1 MDIVFALIGAT
12 LGALAW
18 NGLTGLVFGGLLG
31 WLVASH
37 VELRRKVRA
46 MEQQLTT
53 QRTTAPPR
61 VPDSREAP
69 GHQTANKLT
78 ESASASKPTLDT
90 STQIPIP
97 SSASHSLPD
106 RHPAVPTP
114 VVVSDV
120 QQNAARDTDW
130 ITLVTDAIKRYFLG
144 GNTVVRVGILI
155 LFFGIAFLLKYAAE
169 QNKLPAE
176 FRLSGTAIGA
186 AVLLVFGWRLRNKR
200 PGYALA
206 LQGGGVGILY
216 LTIFAALRLY
226 QLLPPLAALIV
237 LVAIC
242 ASAATL
248 ALLQDSVALAVLG
261 AAGGFLAPILTSTG
275 SGSHVMLFSYYA
287 LLNAGILTLAWFK
300 AWRLLNLV
308 GFAFT
313 FIIGTAWG
321 VKFYQPVY
329 FSTTEPFLIL
339 FFLIYVAIAVLF
351 AHRQPLQLRG
361 YVDGTLVFGTPIVG
375 FVLQAAIVRDFPYG
389 MAFSALILGAFYIG
403 LASALWRHATSS
415 MRTLTESFLAL
426 GIVFATL
433 AVPLALDGR
442 WTAAVWAVEGAGLYW
457 VGQRQSRKLPQI
469 FGVVLQV
476 GAGVSFLPELF
487 HYQAD
492 WPWLNSDF
500 VGCALLAAA
509 GIFVGFRVHRYSAWS
524 HAQWLSR
531 FMLLWGTFWW
541 LLGGYNQI
549 DHHVDSAYRIATVV
563 GYLSFTALLAEWAG
577 SRFSWSDGRHVA
589 LAALPALAMVFLI
602 GFEKH
607 HHPFAGLGW
616 LSWTIALAAWFLIL
630 YRRDREPIETPN
642 WTHYGGVWLIGLI
655 ATTEFGWQVNYFVAD
670 GHDWLNFAWGVI
682 PALWLWACVRGEQYG
697 RWPFTLHHQTYLMW
711 GGAGAAV
718 IGTLWLLL
726 SSTHPGDPAPLSY
739 FPLFNPLDLGL
750 ALFLTV
756 SIIWILRLRTLP
768 DPQQW
773 QQNNTDVWFAGA
785 CAFLW
790 LNAMLLRSVHHFGH
804 VPYTGP
810 ALFHSV
816 LVQAALSLFWT
827 TLAVVLMVYA
837 ARAGHRSVWITG
849 AVLQGVV
856 VAKLFFIELANTGT
870 VERIVSFIGVGILLL
885 AVGYLAPVPPR
896 RANHEASL

>member
-18 NGLTGLVFGGLLG
+18 NGLTGLVIGGLLG

-37 VELRRKVRA
+37 VELRRKVRT
-46 MEQQLTT
+46 MEQQLST
-53 QRTTAPPR
+53 QRTTAPPP
-61 VPDSREAP
+61 VPDSRVP
-69 GHQTANKLT
+69 PVHQTANKLT
-78 ESASASKPTLDT
+78 ESASAPTPDT
-90 STQIPIP
+90 PTQIPIP
-97 SSASHSLPD
+97 SSAFPHLPD
-106 RHPAVPTP
+106 HHPAVPTP
-114 VVVSDV
+114 NIVSDGL
-120 QQNAARDTDW
+120 QHSTQDTDW
-130 ITLVTDAIKRYFLG
+130 IAVITDAIKRYFLG

-176 FRLSGTAIGA
+176 FRLAGTAIGA
-186 AVLLVFGWRLRNKR
+186 AVLLIFGWRLRNKR

-216 LTIFAALRLY
+216 LTIFAAFRLY

-237 LVAIC
+237 LVAVC

-248 ALLQDSVALAVLG
+248 ALLQDSLALAVLG

-275 SGSHVMLFSYYA
+275 GGSHVMLFSYYA
-287 LLNAGILTLAWFK
+287 LLNVGILSLAWFK
-300 AWRLLNLV
+300 TWRLLNLV

-321 VKFYQPVY
+321 VKFYQPEY
-329 FSTTEPFLIL
+329 FATTEPFLVL
-339 FFLIYVAIAVLF
+339 FFLLYVAIAVLF

-375 FVLQAAIVRDFPYG
+375 FVLQAAIVHDFPYG
-389 MAFSALILGAFYIG
+389 LAYSSFILGAFYIG
-403 LASALWRHATSS
+403 LAMLLWRHAASS

-457 VGQRQSRKLPQI
+457 IGQRQTRKLPQI
-469 FGVVLQV
+469 FGVLLQV

-500 VGCALLAAA
+500 VGCVLLAAA
-509 GIFVGFRVHRYSAWS
+509 GIFVGFRTHHYSTWT
-524 HAQWLSR
+524 HAQGLSR
-531 FMLLWGTFWW
+531 FLLVWGTFWW

-549 DHHVDSAYRIATVV
+549 DHHVDYTYQTATII
-563 GYLSFTALLAEWAG
+563 GYLLLTALIAEWAG
-577 SRFSWSDGRHVA
+577 TRFSWRDGRRVA

-602 GFEKH
+602 SFEKH

-616 LSWTIALAAWFLIL
+616 FSWAIAFVVWFMIL

-642 WTHYGGVWLIGLI
+642 WTHYGGAWLMGLI
-655 ATTEFGWQVNYFVAD
+655 ATTEFGWQVNHFVAD

-682 PALWLWACVRGEQYG
+682 PAVWLWACVRGEEYG
-697 RWPFTLHHQTYLMW
+697 RWPFTLHHRVYLLL

-718 IGTLWLLL
+718 IGIVWLLF
-726 SSTHPGDPAPLSY
+726 SSTQSGDPAPLPY
-739 FPLFNPLDLGL
+739 FPLLNPLDLGL

-756 SIIWILRLRTLP
+756 LIIWIMRLRSFP
-768 DPQQW
+768 DLQHWSQY
-773 QQNNTDVWFAGA
+773 NADVWLVGTGA
-785 CAFLW
+785 FIW
-790 LNAMLLRSVHHFGH
+790 LNAMLLRSAHHFGQ
-804 VPYTGP
+804 VPYTGS

-827 TLAVVLMVYA
+827 TLAVTLMVYA
-837 ARAGHRSVWITG
+837 TRAGRRSVWITG

-856 VAKLFFIELANTGT
+856 VAKLFFIELASTGT

-896 RANHEASL
+896 RANHEAL